1 MSGHVTLSQVAREAG
16 VSLATASRAFNG
28 SANRTVRPDLRE
40 RVLAAAERLRYM
52 PNANAQ
58 AMARGHGSSL
68 GLLVHDISDP
78 YFSSIAA
85 GVTRAADRAGLAV
98 TLASTQ
104 HNVARE
110 PSLIELLTRQRAR
123 AIIVV
128 GGRRDDEEANTKVRG
143 ALEDFLHSG
152 GTASVIGQ
160 PLLGVD
166 TVAIGNRDGAAK
178 LAGALHGI
186 GYRRFAVLGGP
197 GDHLTA
203 RDRTLGF
210 AETLERLGA
219 PLAPETVV
227 HSEFTRDGGHDG
239 MTELLGRHLDVELV
253 FAVND
258 VMAVGAMA
266 AARELGVRVPDQL
279 AVAGFDD
286 IVALRD
292 ITPAL
297 TTVHVPLVEVG
308 ITATELALSPPEA
321 QPRVVDVEGTVVL
334 RESTPPKG

>member
-1 MSGHVTLSQVAREAG
+1 VTLSQVAREAG

-40 RVLAAAERLRYM
+40 RVLAAAEKLRYM
-52 PNANAQ
+52 PDANAQ

-85 GVTRAADRAGLAV
+85 GVTLAADRAGLAV

-104 HNVARE
+104 HNAARE
-110 PSLIELLTRQRAR
+110 PGLIELLTRQRAR

-128 GGRRDDEEANTKVRG
+128 GGRRDDDEANAMVRG
-143 ALEDFLHSG
+143 ALEDFLRSG

-166 TVAIGNRDGAAK
+166 TVAIGNREGAAK
-178 LAGALHGI
+178 LAAALYGI
-186 GYRRFAVLGGP
+186 GYRRFAVLSGP
-197 GDHLTA
+197 RDHLTA
-203 RDRTLGF
+203 RDRMQGF
-210 AETLERLGA
+210 AATLERLGA
-219 PLAPETVV
+219 PLAPAAVV

-239 MTELLGRHLDVELV
+239 MTELLARNVDVELV

-308 ITATELALSPPEA
+308 IAATELALSPPEA
-321 QPRVVDVEGTVVL
+321 RPRVVDVEGSVVL
-334 RESTPPKG
+334 RESTPPRG